1 MSGPGDLDAEI
12 WRNRDRR
19 IRELTP
25 AQVPDRGPGERPQFY
40 IIGGQQAA
48 GKTTTQKRL
57 HRMLDPASVAFY
69 DGDDNEKIH
78 PHYKEIMRAHG
89 RGGTM
94 EMINRLGR
102 EHNYHAE
109 YLSHLTGAYGGPKY
123 DVIASQPLGR
133 EEGADWWLNG
143 FQNQGYETTAVF
155 VATHESN
162 SRLGIAHRYQQD
174 RDDPKK
180 LYGRWVPLEF
190 HDGAYQN
197 NPNVAHHL
205 ESQSKVDHLFVVN
218 RDGQVLHENHRGPD
232 GTMVN
237 ELGARDAIIAERN
250 RAPTPEEEVRFDATV
265 AYMRNTDPNFRPES
279 VDPEVAAAVDQA
291 VEQREQLRSSVAGA
305 APSAAAPRVAVDEA
319 IINQRQSTNAAQAGE
334 GAAGRSA
341 SAAAPP
347 FLAGQ
352 RRSTSGNAR
361 VNASSGNKGSSF
373 AARPRTHGDSDSS
386 SKSAGPRKPR

>member
-237 ELGARDAIIAERN
+237 ELGARDDEGECGA
-250 RAPTPEEEVRFDATV
+250 AT
-265 AYMRNTDPNFRPES
+265 AGR
-279 VDPEVAAAVDQA
+279 VDEVAGENDPAEADH
-291 VEQREQLRSSVAGA
+291 RSEG
-305 APSAAAPRVAVDEA
+305 
-319 IINQRQSTNAAQAGE
+319 QGE
-334 GAAGRSA
+334 DVRSA
-341 SAAAPP
+341 QDLDETRTGVGHGGGSQGGRACVGGHMCG
-347 FLAGQ
+347 GQ
-352 RRSTSGNAR
+352 ENT
-361 VNASSGNKGSSF
+361 
-373 AARPRTHGDSDSS
+373 
-386 SKSAGPRKPR
+386 